1 MSADR
6 LLVLAVAQDALVA
19 QLDHQLDVAGGHAP
33 RQGDHTAPV
42 RLAVERSESWARFV
56 TSVLAG
62 DVDEHNPDLPA
73 GELRQLLP
81 TWAREARLPAWAST
95 P

>member
-1 MSADR
+1 MAADR

-19 QLDHQLDVAGGHAP
+19 QLDHQLDVAGGQVP
-33 RQGDHTAPV
+33 REGDHTAPV
-42 RLAVERSESWARFV
+42 RLAVERSECWGRFV

-62 DVDEHNPDLPA
+62 DVDERTPDLPA
-73 GELRQLLP
+73 GELRELLP
-81 TWAREARLPAWAST
+81 AWARDARLPAWAA